1 MLYFSLYCPKKQSMK
16 TKFEIE
22 FPINSSPQLLFQYI
36 SSPSGLSEWFADNV
50 NSRGEIYTF
59 IWEDSEEKAK
69 LTNKKSDEKVR
80 FRWIDE
86 EGNESENYFELKI
99 VRDEITKDVILVV
112 TDFADED
119 EVEDQKLLWES
130 KIHDLKTIRS
140 EEQTSELQS
149 REILIIRYYC
159 PTYDSS
165 DLNKKSD
172 EKVRFRMIYKKGNE
186 SENYFELKI
195 VRDEITK
202 DVILVVTD
210 FADEDEVE
218 DQKLLWESQIHDLKT
233 ILGSN

>member
-1 MLYFSLYCPKKQSMK
+1 MK

-59 IWEDSEEKAK
+59 IWGDSEEKAK

-130 KIHDLKTIRS
+130 
-140 EEQTSELQS
+140 
-149 REILIIRYYC
+149 
-159 PTYDSS
+159 
-165 DLNKKSD
+165 
-172 EKVRFRMIYKKGNE
+172 
-186 SENYFELKI
+186 
-195 VRDEITK
+195 
-202 DVILVVTD
+202 
-210 FADEDEVE
+210 
-218 DQKLLWESQIHDLKT
+218 QIHDLKT

>member
-1 MLYFSLYCPKKQSMK
+1 MK

-80 FRWIDE
+80 FRWINE
-86 EGNESENYFELKI
+86 E
-99 VRDEITKDVILVV
+99 
-112 TDFADED
+112 
-119 EVEDQKLLWES
+119 
-130 KIHDLKTIRS
+130 
-140 EEQTSELQS
+140 
-149 REILIIRYYC
+149 
-159 PTYDSS
+159 
-165 DLNKKSD
+165 
-172 EKVRFRMIYKKGNE
+172 GNE